1 MGEKTAMQS
10 RKIKVVE
17 VGCLEVQ
24 AALIDYMEGDL
35 TEKLRESIVLHL
47 QNCSHCMA
55 IYDGAENI
63 VRLVRADGVIELPS
77 GFGKRLYLRLQDQLK

>member
-1 MGEKTAMQS
+1 MTAMRS
-10 RKIKVVE
+10 GKIKAVE

-35 TEKLRESIVLHL
+35 TQDVRASILLHL
-47 QNCSHCMA
+47 QNCSHCTA

-63 VRLVRADGVIELPS
+63 VRLVREDGAIELPS
-77 GFGKRLYLRLQDQLK
+77 GFGKRLYLRLRDSLK